1 VTFLLVLGI
10 ALLAGGILLVVK
22 VDFSPPLHLIAGWW
36 AITTGASILYMVFE
50 PWVACDPKPKP
61 PGATERPENGGG

>member
-1 VTFLLVLGI
+1 MTLFLVLGI

-50 PWVACDPKPKP
+50 PWLQFSKPGHQGKVRKP
-61 PGATERPENGGG
+61 